1 MENNKQQESKKNQR
15 FEKWIKRER
24 KWNKQALRERI
35 RELEKE
41 VKAYRKSQC
50 ARINDKI
57 RKK

>member
-1 MENNKQQESKKNQR
+1 MEKDKQEESKKGKER
-15 FEKWIKRER
+15 LLKEKWMKRES
-24 KWNKQALRERI
+24 KLALRKRI